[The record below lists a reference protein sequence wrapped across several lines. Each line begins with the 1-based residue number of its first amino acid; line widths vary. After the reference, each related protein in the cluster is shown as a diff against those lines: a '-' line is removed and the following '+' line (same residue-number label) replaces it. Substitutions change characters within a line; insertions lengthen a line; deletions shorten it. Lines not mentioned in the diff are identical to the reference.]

1 MNGNVIKPSNVSNEV
16 LDETGTN
23 NSVNVSNGV
32 KKRKSNQWLIVLL
45 ILVLMGVMGFGGWKL
60 GTMYANVESEKNEDS
75 EKIDDGDNV
84 ENSEDT
90 ESVKPSKN
98 EKYTFKKELS
108 ATIGDEDNEFEIV
121 AYYYIDM
128 KAVAVDD
135 EGTFE
140 QYFLRREVFVNG
152 KMIGDTTLI
161 NLYDS
166 ENEAILGIDNT
177 ELDNVLLLD
186 DTKSSD
192 KYLIIDLFNNDGTYD
207 DEENRSVYYD
217 VSYTVSFIVNKEGT
231 VLKQI
236 NTTNPGFGLGGIP
249 VNENYISGRTYIDNT
264 FDIEEWELPEDTKY
278 LIYANDSFLDYHNNY
293 IYYIDVDCDIAE
305 EYKLVV
311 TDGKIVEEKV
321 TSYEELTLGA
331 GGC

>member
-23 NSVNVSNGV
+23 NSANVINGT

-45 ILVLMGVMGFGGWKL
+45 IFVLMGVMGFGGWKL
-60 GTMYANVESEKNEDS
+60 GTMYATVENEKNTNTENTEDES
-75 EKIDDGDNV
+75 DAEVEEKPVVPDK
-84 ENSEDT
+84 NS
-90 ESVKPSKN
+90 
-98 EKYTFKKELS
+98 KYTFKKELS
-108 ATIGDEDNEFEIV
+108 TTVGDEDNEFEIV

-152 KMIGDTTLI
+152 KMIGNTTLI